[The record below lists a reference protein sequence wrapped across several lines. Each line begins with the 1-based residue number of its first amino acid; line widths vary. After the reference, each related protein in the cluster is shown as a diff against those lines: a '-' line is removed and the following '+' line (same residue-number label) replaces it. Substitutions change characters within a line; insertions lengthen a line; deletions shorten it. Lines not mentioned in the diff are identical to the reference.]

1 MCGRSNLLF
10 ILLSFYNFKMTTQDT
25 VVFLLTGNTTS
36 SPNVTSELPSTSPT
50 PAIVLLPPEKEN
62 CNLAIGLAAGF
73 PSFVALC
80 LLVAL
85 IALLVLKKKRN
96 AKVPQQTCVVSQKS
110 FEDHESTR
118 EDNRYETLQF
128 GKNQDEVYYNMTCTS
143 TNRSSSTIPPAQR
156 PLPRPPGQSEGSYS
170 MHLPGTYSNHAAI
183 KNYR

>member
-1 MCGRSNLLF
+1 MFLVSSTYTQMVVMLLKEDK
-10 ILLSFYNFKMTTQDT
+10 LYSKTEQTTQDT

-50 PAIVLLPPEKEN
+50 PAIVLLPPEK
-62 CNLAIGLAAGF
+62 
-73 PSFVALC
+73 
-80 LLVAL
+80 
-85 IALLVLKKKRN
+85 
-96 AKVPQQTCVVSQKS
+96 
-110 FEDHESTR
+110 ESTR

>member
-96 AKVPQQTCVVSQKS
+96 AQVPQQTCV
-110 FEDHESTR
+110 ESTR